1 MRHASSIHLLFFLFF
16 SGPASATLY
25 FEAGTGIGRFSKA
38 DSFFG
43 TSVSSK
49 SGFSGSFSAYYP
61 VTRQQNF
68 AHIDLG
74 IQTRFTSGESTSG
87 NTLTMGSA
95 NLGARIEIW
104 RFYAGAGYSPINFLS
119 EKGDGLLGLHTY
131 PSNSSYFFEGG
142 AIWRVVPELQ
152 IVAAVSLE
160 YGIRGSPSPLTEY
173 GLRFRFPLSPKEG
186 GGTQSATFDG
196 FRYPFG
202 IMK

>member
-1 MRHASSIHLLFFLFF
+1 MRSFTFLILLVSLLALHD
-16 SGPASATLY
+16 ASATLY
-25 FEAGTGIGRFSKA
+25 FEAGTGLGRFSKA
-38 DSFFG
+38 DTFFG

-61 VTRQQNF
+61 ITREQNF

-74 IQTRFTSGESTSG
+74 LQTRFTSTDSTAG
-87 NTLTMGSA
+87 NTLTLGSA
-95 NLGARIEIW
+95 NLAARVEIW
-104 RFYAGAGYSPINFLS
+104 RFYGGAGYSPISFIS
-119 EKGDGLLGLHTY
+119 KKGEGILGLHPY
-131 PSNSSYFFEGG
+131 PSNSSYFLEGG

-160 YGIRGSPSPLTEY
+160 YGTKGSPSPMTEY

-186 GGTQSATFDG
+186 GSSKAAEFDG